1 MSGGHASDP
10 TAPRSYDGVYK
21 TLHWVIV
28 ALVAVQ
34 YFTKLAAPTTFGM
47 TEDGLNAW
55 HVAVGPTILLLMLVR
70 FAWRLTHRPPP
81 PPHDLAP
88 ALRLLA
94 RATHWAFYALLIA
107 IPILG
112 WIAASGYGV
121 RPWLFGLIPL
131 PALADQNKSLGESVG
146 AVHGTLAWALLAVI
160 ALHVCGAM
168 YHALAKQDG
177 VFQRMVPFG
186 RPGAP

>member
-1 MSGGHASDP
+1 VAQPRHAP
-10 TAPRSYDGVYK
+10 ASYDAVYK

-28 ALVAVQ
+28 ALVLTQ
-34 YFTKLAAPTTFGM
+34 YCTKLISPKTFAGV

-70 FAWRLTHRPPP
+70 LAWRLTHRPPP
-81 PPHDLAP
+81 PPRDLP
-88 ALRLLA
+88 PSLRLLS

-112 WIAASGYGV
+112 WVAASGYGV

-131 PALADQNKSLGESVG
+131 PPLAGQSKSLGESVG
-146 AVHGTLAWALLAVI
+146 EVHGTLAWALLAVI

-177 VFQRMVPFG
+177 VFQRMLPFG